1 MVTKKKIKVS
11 LIGSGRIGLTSEF
24 DKKRLKPASHFGMWL
39 KNKDCELV
47 SICDKNESAFKKA
60 KILKKQIKFY
70 KNFKEMIKVESPK
83 IVSICTWKDSHYSI
97 AKECL
102 KLGIKVIVLEKP
114 LANTIHQAK
123 ELIKLIKKYNAK
135 ILVNHRRRYDEEVI
149 KLKKKIDN
157 DIIGDILQ
165 VSSFYVYGILTTGT
179 HLIDTL
185 RMLLREKLGE
195 VDKVIGVLNKLN
207 NFKPKDD
214 TNIDGFLFFKKN
226 VIASIQSLDM
236 KSYDNFDIIIYGRKG
251 KIEITDIGRKILKY
265 RIIKSPE
272 HVGFTE
278 LDRKPTLLCS
288 PKPRNQFGYLAKN
301 AVMCLKNKKI
311 LPLCDENESFKDM
324 DIINKLILSSKKN
337 GKKIKI

>member
-1 MVTKKKIKVS
+1 MKVQNQSVLTHITK
-11 LIGSGRIGLTSEF
+11 E
-24 DKKRLKPASHFGMWL
+24 
-39 KNKDCELV
+39 
-47 SICDKNESAFKKA
+47 
-60 KILKKQIKFY
+60 
-70 KNFKEMIKVESPK
+70 
-83 IVSICTWKDSHYSI
+83 
-97 AKECL
+97 
-102 KLGIKVIVLEKP
+102 LGIKVIVLEKP
-114 LANTIHQAK
+114 LANTINQAK
-123 ELIKLIKKYNAK
+123 ELIKLVKKYNAK

-149 KLKKKIDN
+149 KLKKKIDT
-157 DIIGDILQ
+157 DLIGDILQ

-185 RMLLREKLGE
+185 RMLLRDKLGE

-301 AVMCLKNKKI
+301 AVKCLKNKKI
-311 LPLCDENESFKDM
+311 LPLSKVSTRRRQDRQPYIYENSLFYFIKTSIFLKSKKIYSKKWNYFLTDKYESI
-324 DIINKLILSSKKN
+324 DINDKIDFNICNKLY
-337 GKKIKI
+337 

>member
-1 MVTKKKIKVS
+1 
-11 LIGSGRIGLTSEF
+11 
-24 DKKRLKPASHFGMWL
+24 MWL

-97 AKECL
+97 TKECL

-123 ELIKLIKKYNAK
+123 ELIKLVKKYNAK

-185 RMLLREKLGE
+185 RMLLRDKLGE

-251 KIEITDIGRKILKY
+251 KIEITDIAEK
-265 RIIKSPE
+265 
-272 HVGFTE
+272 F
-278 LDRKPTLLCS
+278 
-288 PKPRNQFGYLAKN
+288 
-301 AVMCLKNKKI
+301 
-311 LPLCDENESFKDM
+311 
-324 DIINKLILSSKKN
+324 
-337 GKKIKI
+337 

>member
-1 MVTKKKIKVS
+1 
-11 LIGSGRIGLTSEF
+11 
-24 DKKRLKPASHFGMWL
+24 
-39 KNKDCELV
+39 
-47 SICDKNESAFKKA
+47 
-60 KILKKQIKFY
+60 
-70 KNFKEMIKVESPK
+70 MIKVESPK
-83 IVSICTWKDSHYSI
+83 IVSICTWKTSHYSI
-97 AKECL
+97 TKECL

-123 ELIKLIKKYNAK
+123 ELIKLVKKYNAK

-185 RMLLREKLGE
+185 RMLLRDKLGE

-301 AVMCLKNKKI
+301 AVKCLKNKKI

-324 DIINKLILSSKKN
+324 DIIDKLILSSQKMEKN
-337 GKKIKI
+337 